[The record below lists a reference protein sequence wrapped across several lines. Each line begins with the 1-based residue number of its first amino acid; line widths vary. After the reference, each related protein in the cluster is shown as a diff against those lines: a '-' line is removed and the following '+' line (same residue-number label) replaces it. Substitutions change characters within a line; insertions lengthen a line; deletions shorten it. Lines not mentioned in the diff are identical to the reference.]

1 MKIRTR
7 LGLNTWI
14 SLGVVILMM
23 LSLVWSFREMDKAE
37 RNENLANEMR
47 QAAFERIILRDEYLL
62 YREKRAGIQWQEK
75 SETLRGML
83 ETAKEHFTDDEDK
96 ALLREVQQ
104 DFEATFS
111 LFSMILEGHVREER
125 AARKQ
130 LAFDERESRLI
141 GQIFLKAYVL
151 QDSMGK
157 LYESTERA
165 AQTARNRGVVLLIF
179 FVVGGGMAIVVN
191 SIVTGRIVSRR
202 MSALHKGVEIIGG
215 GNLDHRIETKG
226 DDELA
231 DLASESN
238 QMAASLKESLTS
250 IDNLNREIAERRQ
263 ADEAL
268 SENEEKFSKAFQ
280 TSPYA
285 ITITRVEDGRFINVN
300 DTFTSLTGFTREE
313 AAASSSVSLQLWVDE
328 EDRRRVVSAL
338 LEGRDVVGQEFLFR
352 RKNGEIITGSFSA
365 QIFHLKKAPFILSS
379 INDITE
385 RKRVENNMAALT
397 LRQEAILA
405 ATPNI
410 MMEVDHNKIYTWANP
425 AGLHFFGED
434 VIGREAAYYFEGEQ
448 NTYDAV
454 QPLFNGDE
462 NTIYL
467 ESWQRCKNGQ
477 KRLLAWWCR
486 VLKDEKGNVRG
497 ALSSAFD
504 ITENKRAQEEIKKL
518 NAELEDRVLQR
529 TAQLEAINK
538 ELEAFAYSVSHDL
551 RAPLRGIDGF
561 SQALLEE
568 YQDKP
573 LDDTGKTYLER
584 VRKATQKMG
593 FLIDDIL
600 KLSRVTRSEFQYESI
615 DLSYMVREIAEKVK
629 KNNPERTVDVTVREG
644 INVKG
649 DPYMMRIA
657 MDNLLD
663 NAWKFT
669 GKTEYPRIEFGSVD
683 RDGETIYFIKDNGV
697 GFDMVYVGKIFGAFQ
712 RLHATDEF
720 PGTGIG
726 LATVQRIIQRHGGH
740 IWAEGEVGKGAA
752 FYFTIA

>member
-385 RKRVENNMAALT
+385 RKRAE
-397 LRQEAILA
+397 
-405 ATPNI
+405 
-410 MMEVDHNKIYTWANP
+410 
-425 AGLHFFGED
+425 
-434 VIGREAAYYFEGEQ
+434 
-448 NTYDAV
+448 
-454 QPLFNGDE
+454 
-462 NTIYL
+462 
-467 ESWQRCKNGQ
+467 
-477 KRLLAWWCR
+477 
-486 VLKDEKGNVRG
+486 
-497 ALSSAFD
+497 
-504 ITENKRAQEEIKKL
+504 EEIKKL

-529 TAQLEAINK
+529 TTQLEAINK
-538 ELEAFAYSVSHDL
+538 ELEAFSYSVSHDL
-551 RAPLRGIDGF
+551 RAPLRSIDGF
-561 SQALLEE
+561 SQALHEE
-568 YQDKP
+568 YQGKP
-573 LDDTGKTYLER
+573 LDDTGKAYLER
-584 VRKATQKMG
+584 VRKATQRMG
-593 FLIDDIL
+593 WLIDDIL
-600 KLSRVTRSEFQYESI
+600 KLSRVTRAEFNRKSI
-615 DLSYMVREIAEKVK
+615 DLSNMARVIAEQHQKD
-629 KNNPERTVDVTVREG
+629 NPERGVDVAVQEG
-644 INVKG
+644 IMVQG
-649 DPYMMRIA
+649 DLYLIRIA
-657 MDNLLD
+657 MENLVD

-669 GKTEYPRIEFGSVD
+669 GKEAQPRIEFGTTA
-683 RDGETIYFIKDNGV
+683 RDGKTACFIRDNGA
-697 GFDMVYVGKIFGAFQ
+697 GFDMAYVSNLFGAFQ
-712 RLHATDEF
+712 RLHTTDEF

-726 LATVQRIIQRHGGH
+726 LATVQRIIHRHGGR
-740 IWAEGEVGKGAA
+740 IWAEGEVGKGAI
-752 FYFTIA
+752 FYFTLP